1 MRFED
6 GRGVFPLIGAL
17 GLGAAA
23 VYFLEPARGR
33 RRRHLVTDKIIH
45 SGHVATDA
53 IGVTSRDLAN
63 RARGALAVARNALT
77 EDDADDI
84 VIADRVR
91 SELGR
96 VSSHPGAIE
105 VTVDN
110 GLVTLSGAVLDH
122 EADKLV
128 DRVHGV
134 RGVTDVVS
142 LLERHKVAGDFPSL
156 QGGSPPAEPK
166 FELFQENWTPAARFL
181 SGVAGGAL
189 VVYGLSEER
198 RQNPLGA
205 ALGIAG
211 LALLT
216 RGMTNKPMKR
226 VLGVG
231 AGRRAVEIQK
241 TINIAAPLD
250 EVFDYV
256 TRWENYPLWMSH
268 VREVTSHSTERTI
281 GERTHWVVDGLAGST
296 ISWNAITTRFL
307 PSRMISWK
315 TGDGDLIAHAGTIWF
330 TQNYDGSTRVHL
342 HMSYNPIAG
351 AAGHAVAALF
361 GRDPKHLMDDDL
373 ARLKTTIET
382 GRAPRDAQI
391 RSDREVETEERS
403 APVDL
408 SSPADSTNVDV
419 STR

>member
-6 GRGVFPLIGAL
+6 GRGVFPFIGAF

-23 VYFLEPARGR
+23 MYMLEPARGK

-45 SGHVATDA
+45 SGHVAGDA
-53 IGVTSRDLAN
+53 IGVTGRDLAN
-63 RARGALAVARNALT
+63 RARGALAEARKALT
-77 EDDADDI
+77 EDYADDI
-84 VIADRVR
+84 VIEERVR

-105 VTVDN
+105 ITVDN
-110 GLVTLSGAVLDH
+110 GLVTLSGDALDH
-122 EADKLV
+122 EADRIV
-128 DRVHGV
+128 EGVHGV

-142 LLERHKVAGDFPSL
+142 FLERHKVAGNVPSL
-156 QGGSPPAEPK
+156 QGGSAPAERT
-166 FELFQENWTPAARFL
+166 FELLQENWTPAARLFA
-181 SGVAGGAL
+181 GVAGGAL

-198 RQNPLGA
+198 RENPLGA
-205 ALGIAG
+205 ALGLAG

-216 RGMTNKPMKR
+216 RGMTNLPIKR

-256 TRWENYPLWMSH
+256 TRWENYPMWMSH
-268 VREVTSHSTERTI
+268 VREVTSRGTPRAV
-281 GERTHWVVDGLAGST
+281 GERTHWVVDGPAGST

-315 TGDGDLIAHAGTIWF
+315 TADRERIAHAGTIWF
-330 TQNYDGSTRVHL
+330 TQNDDGSTRVDV

-351 AAGHAVAALF
+351 AAGHAIAALF
-361 GRDPKHLMDDDL
+361 GSDPKHQMDDDL

-391 RSDREVETEERS
+391 KSDREVETPGRS
-403 APVDL
+403 VPVNTSL
-408 SSPADSTNVDV
+408 PPESVNADV